1 MINGLNKNFY
11 RKYNNPRVTVIIP
24 VYNCQNT
31 IVKTIRSIQNQKM
44 TSIEIL
50 LVNDKSNNET
60 VNIIQNIQK
69 SDKRI
74 KLINNKKNMGTLY
87 SRNIGV
93 LQAKGKYIFSLDND
107 DMFLDDD
114 IINIIYEEAYNFNYD
129 IVGFQAIKAYNYT
142 ARINQI
148 ENDIFIYKQNFTI
161 KKPKLSLFGI
171 SKKGRLYIFD
181 VRIWSK
187 CIKKSI
193 YKKAVNLLGKKRY
206 SYFMSWNEDTSMVF
220 VLFSVAKS
228 YRYITRYGIFKLI
241 RDNSASRAMPYSH
254 KLFAEIFLL
263 NVIFDF
269 TKNDFKS
276 KKFAFFMAI
285 RIRNGQLFHSLNKI
299 NKSYLIF

>member
-1 MINGLNKNFY
+1 
-11 RKYNNPRVTVIIP
+11 
-24 VYNCQNT
+24 
-31 IVKTIRSIQNQKM
+31 
-44 TSIEIL
+44 
-50 LVNDKSNNET
+50 
-60 VNIIQNIQK
+60 
-69 SDKRI
+69 
-74 KLINNKKNMGTLY
+74 MGTLY

-93 LQAKGKYIFSLDND
+93 LQSKGKYIFQLDND
-107 DMFLDDD
+107 DMFFDDD

-129 IVGFQAIKAYNYT
+129 IVGFQAIMAYNYT

-148 ENDIFIYKQNFTI
+148 ENDIFIYKKNFTI

-171 SKKGRLYIFD
+171 SKRGRLHFSD

-193 YKKAVNLLGKKRY
+193 YKNAVNLLGKKRY
-206 SYFMSWNEDTSMVF
+206 YFMSWAEDTSMVF

-228 YRYITRYGIFKLI
+228 YRYITRYGIFKL
-241 RDNSASRAMPYSH
+241 RRNNSASKIMPHSH

-263 NVIFDF
+263 NVIFDY

-285 RIRNGQLFHSLNKI
+285 KIRNGKYFQSLNRINKRYLKHTLKKLLSCPYINNKDKIKLKI
-299 NKSYLIF
+299 NYKEFI

>member
-1 MINGLNKNFY
+1 
-11 RKYNNPRVTVIIP
+11 
-24 VYNCQNT
+24 
-31 IVKTIRSIQNQKM
+31 M

-69 SDKRI
+69 TDIRI

-148 ENDIFIYKQNFTI
+148 ENDIFIYKKNFTI

-171 SKKGRLYIFD
+171 SKRGRLHFSD

-193 YKKAVNLLGKKRY
+193 YKNAVNLLGKKRY
-206 SYFMSWNEDTSMVF
+206 SYFMSWAEDTSMVF

-228 YRYITRYGIFKLI
+228 YRYITRYGIFKL
-241 RDNSASRAMPYSH
+241 RRNNSASKIMPHSH

-263 NVIFDF
+263 NVIFDY

-285 RIRNGQLFHSLNKI
+285 KIRNDEYFQSLNKI
-299 NKSYLIF
+299 NKRYLKHTLKKLLSCPYINNEDKIKLKINYKEFI